1 MTDTERFEQ
10 FLRETAADYQSPSG
24 EVPREEMWNAIRAR
38 RAAAPAP
45 VPSIGT
51 APSRRR
57 PWYLAAAAMA
67 AMLLIGVAIG
77 RFSTTNAGEQQ
88 VVAQSAPTTVPNGE
102 SPPRSDPATTAT
114 PNPASSESP
123 DVQPRTRRDDGAA
136 LAGAR
141 RTTYGIVAT
150 RHLASVEAL
159 LASYQANATEARSD
173 TLLGTWAKSLLSNTR
188 LLMDS
193 PVADDPVRARLLS
206 DLELIL
212 VQLVQRTP
220 GADAESRAAVERT
233 LQKTHIIPRLRS
245 AVPANLLS
253 GTD

>member
-10 FLRETAADYQSPSG
+10 FLRETAADYQAPSG

-45 VPSIGT
+45 VPSIVT
-51 APSRRR
+51 VPSRRR
-57 PWYLAAAAMA
+57 PWYFAAAAMA

-77 RFSTTNAGEQQ
+77 RFSTTNGSEQP
-88 VVAQSAPTTVPNGE
+88 VVAQSAPATVPNGE
-102 SPPRSDPATTAT
+102 ATPLSDPATAT
-114 PNPASSESP
+114 PSPSSSDSP
-123 DVQPRTRRDDGAA
+123 DVQPRVRGDDAA
-136 LAGAR
+136 AMAGAR
-141 RTTYGIVAT
+141 RTSYGIVAT

-159 LASYQANATEARSD
+159 LASYQAGATETRSD
-173 TLLGTWAKSLLSNTR
+173 TLLGVWAKSLLSNTR

-193 PVADDPVRARLLS
+193 PVAEDPDRARLLS

-220 GADAESRAAVERT
+220 GADAESRAAVDRT

-245 AVPANLLS
+245 AVPASLLS

>member
-10 FLRETAADYQSPSG
+10 FLRETAADYQAPSG

-38 RAAAPAP
+38 RTAAPAP

-77 RFSTTNAGEQQ
+77 RFSTTNGSEQQ
-88 VVAQSAPTTVPNGE
+88 VVAQSVPTTVPNGE
-102 SPPRSDPATTAT
+102 ATPLSDPTTTT
-114 PNPASSESP
+114 PSPASSASP
-123 DVQPRTRRDDGAA
+123 NVQSRARRDDGAT

-173 TLLGTWAKSLLSNTR
+173 TLLGAWAKSLLSNTR
-188 LLMDS
+188 MLIDS

-220 GADAESRAAVERT
+220 GADAESRAAVDRT

-245 AVPANLLS
+245 AVPASLLS